1 MGDLVAFIQKNFII
15 IPILLVLGILL
26 GFFGIKFVK
35 ATLAIL
41 GFCSAFGILALLL
54 NSMLNLANKDTKTQI
69 IALVVC
75 ALVGFIV
82 GGVFY
87 YLTNL
92 TFVLAG
98 GALGYIIGTIVIGLI
113 AIKFAAIWLTIG
125 VYIVMVGLGLLLGH
139 YLHDFVVVLTTSVFG
154 GFLMVLA
161 AGSAIGNYPSY
172 MTLSE

>member
-1 MGDLVAFIQKNFII
+1 MVI
-15 IPILLVLGILL
+15 
-26 GFFGIKFVK
+26 
-35 ATLAIL
+35 
-41 GFCSAFGILALLL
+41 
-54 NSMLNLANKDTKTQI
+54 
-69 IALVVC
+69 C

-98 GALGYIIGTIVIGLI
+98 GALGYITGTILIGLI
-113 AIKFAAIWLTIG
+113 AIKFTALWLSIG
-125 VYIVMVGLGLLLGH
+125 LYIVMIGLGLLLGH

-154 GFLMVLA
+154 GFLMIFA

-172 MTLSE
+172 MTLSEQFKYKRIETVPVTVFVYFGFTLVLSILCFVV